1 MLGKYKV
8 LKNRYCYLQF
18 TTNQVIMKAQ
28 TYLLTIIV
36 LIFAACSGTKP
47 TDIGIKNGQ
56 FKACPSSPNCISTQ
70 AADDDSQHKM
80 SPMTYTGTM
89 EAAKTK
95 LLKII
100 NDMERTVITEKAG
113 NYIHSEFM
121 SKTMKFVDDVEFY
134 FDDANKAIH
143 FRSAS
148 RKGHSDLGV
157 NRKRMEA
164 IVAAFNK

>member
-1 MLGKYKV
+1 M
-8 LKNRYCYLQF
+8 RTQ
-18 TTNQVIMKAQ
+18 M
-28 TYLLTIIV
+28 YLLTFMV
-36 LIFAACSGTKP
+36 LVFAACSGTKP
-47 TDIGIKNGQ
+47 TDIGVKNGQ

-70 AADDDSQHKM
+70 AAKDDAQHHM
-80 SPMTYTGTM
+80 LPISYTGSM
-89 EAAKTK
+89 EVAKTK
-95 LLKII
+95 LLEVI
-100 NDMERTVITEKAG
+100 NGMERTVVTEKAD

-134 FDDANKAIH
+134 FDDTNKVIH

-164 IVAAFNK
+164 ITAGFKK

>member
-1 MLGKYKV
+1 MRIK
-8 LKNRYCYLQF
+8 
-18 TTNQVIMKAQ
+18 I
-28 TYLLTIIV
+28 YLLFTMA

-47 TDIGIKNGQ
+47 TDIGVKNGV

-70 AADDDSQHKM
+70 AANDDEQHKM
-80 SPMTYTGTM
+80 SAIPYTGTW

-95 LLKII
+95 LVKII
-100 NDMERTVITEKAG
+100 NDMDRTTVTENEG

-134 FDDANKAIH
+134 FDDANKVIH

-148 RKGHSDLGV
+148 RIGRSDLGV

-164 IVAAFNK
+164 ITTAFNK